1 MPLDSLQAVVDALVQ
16 SVDSVHPDIRVVLV
30 TFSNRIGVY
39 RSVLHGLI
47 CITEPEYRGDLTLL
61 LCTEFYS

>member
-16 SVDSVHPDIRVVLV
+16 SVDSVHPDIRVALV

-39 RSVLHGLI
+39 RFVY
-47 CITEPEYRGDLTLL
+47 CV
-61 LCTEFYS
+61 F